1 MSANHGAPSGTEAG
15 GDDALDAAA
24 RLRMIDDQQER
35 ARSGLEPDARLLYLA
50 WGVAWL
56 VGYLAMW
63 FTSRDGSRPAGWAGW
78 LLALA
83 IVAAMAFTM
92 VHSIRRTAGTRGVSA
107 RVGAMYGWGW
117 MLGFVTLWAI
127 LNGLI
132 RAGAGAELIALA
144 ANGIACLIVGLMYL
158 GGGMV
163 FQENGL
169 YALGVWMLVT
179 AGAATY
185 AGLPGTN
192 LVMAL
197 LGGGGFLAMGAVTA
211 VVQARR
217 GKRDVR

>member
-1 MSANHGAPSGTEAG
+1 MSANHDSPSGTEPGG
-15 GDDALDAAA
+15 GDTFDAAA

-35 ARSGLEPDARLLYLA
+35 TRSGLEPDARLLYLA
-50 WGVAWL
+50 WGAAWMT
-56 VGYLAMW
+56 GYLAMW
-63 FTSRDGSRPAGWAGW
+63 FTSQDGGRPANWAGW
-78 LLALA
+78 TLAVA
-83 IVAAMAFTM
+83 ITAAMVFTM
-92 VHSIRRTAGTRGVSA
+92 VHSIRRTSGTRGTSA

-117 MLGFVTLWAI
+117 MLGFLTLWAI

-132 RAGAGAELIALA
+132 RAGAGEEMIAIA
-144 ANGIACLIVGLMYL
+144 ANGIASLIVGLMYL

-179 AGAATY
+179 AAVATLV
-185 AGLPGTN
+185 GLPGTN

-197 LGGGGFLAMGAVTA
+197 LGGGGFLVMGAVTA

-217 GKRDVR
+217 RGGHD